1 MAELTSEQQAR
12 YALGCSGPAGHPP
25 ESKRIAV
32 AGERRALTGFPA
44 PGLK

>member
-12 YALGCSGPAGHPP
+12 YAPGCGGPAGHPP
-25 ESKRIAV
+25 EPKRIAV
-32 AGERRALTGFPA
+32 AGERQARAGFPA